1 MMIAK
6 LTCKTGPLAGSTFFV
21 RDEAVIG
28 STPDCTIYL
37 RSGIISSRH
46 ARIFLDTK
54 KGVWFLEDL
63 KSFNGTRL
71 DGENIS
77 GKKRLK
83 TYHVIVLAN
92 MFEFIF
98 QLAPQEELEEKEKP
112 EPGKPPEPA
121 APEVSDDDRMA
132 RTILLDPIQAAV
144 PPRESPPPAPAMEVY
159 LKFKTV
165 KGGEQSVLLKQG
177 DNTIGRS
184 TTSDILIDN
193 PSISRHHAV
202 LILQGDSLRLRDAG
216 SRNGTFLDERRVTA
230 EMPVT
235 TESVLTFGLVKATV
249 SKQEAHTGEG
259 SA

>member
-6 LTCKTGPLAGSTFFV
+6 LTSKTGPLAGSTFFV

-28 STPDCTIYL
+28 STPDCAIYL

-46 ARIFLDTK
+46 ARVYLDAK

-98 QLAPQEELEEKEKP
+98 QLARQEELQEQEPREEE
-112 EPGKPPEPA
+112 EPA
-121 APEVSDDDRMA
+121 SIAEPEVADDERMA
-132 RTILLDPIQAAV
+132 RTILLDPIQSSV
-144 PPRESPPPAPAMEVY
+144 PPPVATPPVAAKEFY
-159 LKFKTV
+159 LQFKTV

-177 DNTIGRS
+177 ENSVGRS
-184 TTSDILIDN
+184 TASDIIIDN

-202 LILQGDSLRLRDAG
+202 LTLKGASLTLRDSG
-216 SRNGTFLDERRVTA
+216 SRNGTYLEERRLTGEA
-230 EMPVT
+230 PVT
-235 TESVLTFGLVKATV
+235 TESMLKFGLVKATV
-249 SKQEAHTGEG
+249 AERSVEP
-259 SA
+259 

>member
-1 MMIAK
+1 MIAK
-6 LTCKTGPLAGSTFFV
+6 LTCKTGPLAGSTFFA

-28 STPDCTIYL
+28 STPDCTVYL

-98 QLAPQEELEEKEKP
+98 QLVPQEDLEEKPGQGEQP
-112 EPGKPPEPA
+112 ESA
-121 APEVSDDDRMA
+121 VPEVSDDDRMA

-144 PPRESPPPAPAMEVY
+144 SPRDNPPPAPAMEVY
-159 LKFKTV
+159 LEFKTV
-165 KGGEQSVLLKQG
+165 KGGEQSVLLKRG

-230 EMPVT
+230 ETPVT

-249 SKQEAHTGEG
+249 SKREAHTGEG
-259 SA
+259 AA